1 LALDM
6 RQLLEMRCPELGRQ
20 VGQLVRFEH
29 PSSSYP
35 PLPSFPRWSPAGA
48 GGPVLDGSITVP
60 NGTIFAEPVLKWS
73 SRFDEGV

>member
-35 PLPSFPRWSPAGA
+35 PLPSFPRWSPCL
-48 GGPVLDGSITVP
+48 GPVDPSLTVP
-60 NGTIFAEPVLKWS
+60 LLFRTALFSPNLC
-73 SRFDEGV
+73 